1 MNLAIL
7 YSSGDNDE
15 TRRSK
20 IKISAV
26 TDVVTADQRDSDVNV
41 VVNVGI
47 NVVVNV
53 SCLDGKRF
61 RIYKVLYG

>member
-1 MNLAIL
+1 MNLAVL

-15 TRRSK
+15 TRHSK

-41 VVNVGI
+41 GINVSV

-53 SCLDGKRF
+53 GRLDGKRF
-61 RIYKVLYG
+61 RIYKVFYG